1 MILDDS
7 FNLQGVTY
15 QLQAA
20 VLHYGD
26 TPNSGHYV
34 AAARHG
40 SGAAPFFVYDDA
52 VRKALPESLRSKMVL
67 HLHDADINFYTCSLL
82 YEEV

>member
-7 FNLQGVTY
+7 FNLQGETY

-26 TPNSGHYV
+26 TPMSGHYV
-34 AAARHG
+34 AAARYG
-40 SGAAPFFVYDDA
+40 SGATPFFVYNDA
-52 VRKALPESLRSKMVL
+52 LRQALPKLLRSKMVL
-67 HLHDADINFYTCSLL
+67 RVNDADMNFYTSLLL
-82 YEEV
+82 YEAV